1 MSNKNILVVASHPD
15 DEVLGVGGTILNY
28 SSRGYFVDVLFL
40 SSGVGSRDIE
50 REDKSSRISSAN
62 TALKLLGCR
71 EIIQGDFPDNAFD
84 SVGILKVAKFI
95 EAQIERLKPAVIFTN
110 FHGDLNVD
118 HRITA
123 EATLIAAR
131 PKPDSH
137 VNELYFY
144 EVLSSTG
151 WKFGSESF
159 RPNYFS
165 DITPTIDRKLLALNE
180 YGVEIDVSP
189 NARSLESVRAL
200 AQTRGNFI
208 GVSFAE
214 AFEVG
219 FIRVKG

>member
-1 MSNKNILVVASHPD
+1 MLVVASHPD

-28 SSRGYFVDVLFL
+28 STRGHAVDVLFL
-40 SSGVGSRDIE
+40 SSGVGSRDTE
-50 REDKSSRISSAN
+50 REDQLSRISSAR

-71 EIIQGDFPDNAFD
+71 ETIHGDFPDNAFD
-84 SVGILKVAKFI
+84 SVGILKIAKFI
-95 EAQIERLKPAVIFTN
+95 ESQIERLKPKVIFTN

-131 PKPDSH
+131 PKPDSY

-151 WKFGSESF
+151 WKFGSELF

-165 DITPTIDRKLLALNE
+165 DISLTIDKKILALNA
-180 YGVEIDVSP
+180 YGVEIDASP

-208 GVSFAE
+208 GVDFAE

-219 FIRVKG
+219 FIRAKG

>member
-1 MSNKNILVVASHPD
+1 MKKNTVLVIASHPD

-28 SSRGYFVDVLFL
+28 SSRGHSVDVLFL
-40 SSGVGSRDIE
+40 SSGVGSRDNE
-50 REDKSSRISSAN
+50 REDRISRISSAQA
-62 TALKLLGCR
+62 ALKLLGCR
-71 EIIQGDFPDNAFD
+71 ETIHGDFPDNAFD

-95 EAQIERLKPAVIFTN
+95 ETQIERLRPTIIFTN

-123 EATLIAAR
+123 EATLIASR
-131 PKPDSH
+131 PKSNSY

-151 WKFGSESF
+151 WKFGSELF

-165 DITPTIDRKLLALNE
+165 DISSTIDKKLLALDA
-180 YGVEIDVSP
+180 YGVEIDVPP
-189 NARSLESVRAL
+189 NARSLESARAL

-208 GVSFAE
+208 GVNFAE

-219 FIRVKG
+219 FIRVKE

>member
-1 MSNKNILVVASHPD
+1 MSNNNILVIASHPD

-28 SSRGYFVDVLFL
+28 SSRGYSVDVLFL
-40 SSGVGSRDIE
+40 SSGVGSRDNE
-50 REDKSSRISSAN
+50 REDKLSRISSAHA
-62 TALKLLGCR
+62 ALKLLGCR
-71 EIIQGDFPDNAFD
+71 ETIHGDFPDNAFD
-84 SVGILKVAKFI
+84 SVGILKIAKFI
-95 EAQIERLKPAVIFTN
+95 EAQIERLRPTVIFTN

-123 EATLIAAR
+123 EATLIASR
-131 PKPDSH
+131 PKPDSP

-151 WKFGSESF
+151 WRFGSELF

-165 DITPTIDRKLLALNE
+165 DITSTIDNKLLALNA
-180 YGVEIDVSP
+180 YGVEIDAPP